1 MGVLQNLSS
10 APGTLN
16 VALDAYTVIR
26 AVLVGVIA
34 VPVLLVLVDYVRVLR
49 IRQKLPPGPFPFPLV
64 GNFFQIPKLKP
75 WIEFEQW
82 SKHYNNPMFT
92 IWQGHRPTIMC
103 NDIWTISD
111 LLDKRANIY
120 SSRPHMYVFL

>member
-1 MGVLQNLSS
+1 MGVLQKLSS
-10 APGTLN
+10 APGTLKLSLN
-16 VALDAYTVIR
+16 ASTLIWAALI
-26 AVLVGVIA
+26 GVVA
-34 VPVLLVLVDYVRVLR
+34 VPVPLVLADYVRVLR

-64 GNFFQIPKLKP
+64 GNFFQIPKHKP
-75 WIEFEQW
+75 WIEFEKW
-82 SKHYNNPMFT
+82 SQHYDNPMFT

-120 SSRPHMYVFL
+120 SSRPHM